1 MLPTELQFPSCIA
14 RPNTNTPASTTNT
27 TNATAISTSIGIRR
41 LYAQPNE
48 SARPTRQLHLPQ
60 TGQQAVS
67 NSLARISQGL
77 RHSCHVRGRRE
88 LRINLNGAGVIDN
101 GALIFT
107 LIIID
112 KAARVVGAGEV
123 RVELYSSGQISNSRV
138 ELVQLAMNESAVE
151 IGDGILRVSPDNERS

>member
-1 MLPTELQFPSCIA
+1 LEFAAYTRSRTNRRAQRASSTCPRPDSKRFPIPLPAFHKGC
-14 RPNTNTPASTTNT
+14 
-27 TNATAISTSIGIRR
+27 ATAVTCAAG
-41 LYAQPNE
+41 P
-48 SARPTRQLHLPQ
+48 
-60 TGQQAVS
+60 
-67 NSLARISQGL
+67 
-77 RHSCHVRGRRE
+77 RE

-138 ELVQLAMNESAVE
+138 ELAQLAMNESAVE
-151 IGDGILRVSPDNERS
+151 IGDGILRVSPDNKRS